1 MFVFFSLKTRISKSR
16 LSMLVSVLVMILLA
30 LQSLVFKPAQAA
42 SLPLQEDIGLEDPAE
57 LEAFADGVMNALMGR
72 DHVAG
77 AVLVVVKDG
86 NLFFSKGYGYADVE
100 NRVPVDPEE
109 TLFRPGSVSKLFTW
123 TAVMQLVE
131 QGKISL
137 DEAVNT
143 YIDFTIPDTF
153 PEPIAMSHLMTHTP
167 GFEDIGQELFKLDA
181 ESTVTLEEYIKA
193 RLPERVFPPGEIGAY
208 SNYGTALAGY
218 IVQRISGMPFEDY
231 VQLNILE
238 PLGMQN
244 STFHQPLPESLASSM
259 AKGYNFQVGEY
270 VEGGFEFVVGTPAG
284 ALSATG
290 TDMARF
296 MIAHL
301 QNGQIDGT
309 RILAE
314 ETAVQMHEQLFT
326 PDTRFEGMAH
336 GFFRSRINDKLV
348 LSHGGDT
355 FLFHTNLFLLPEENV
370 GVFIST
376 NGTTGALTA
385 AGMTDA
391 FMDKYYP
398 VEVQG
403 PAQQPSGFQERIGP
417 FLGEYYLARS
427 NFTTFE
433 KIVSLLSPVRINM
446 NQEGNLQ
453 VSLPGEVSQYVEV
466 EPGLLQDRMEPDNR
480 LVYLT
485 GDEGQHYLIP
495 PIPFTFIK
503 SPWYGTTSFQGLLL
517 VFSIAMFLIA
527 VVRWPFSAIFD
538 RKQREGQST
547 GSRVARWLGFLASL
561 VGLVFIVWFIMVM
574 MDTHPA
580 YGVPRIFFQNPPG
593 FNILIVLPMIM
604 AVLSLGMLL
613 FLVIGWI
620 RKYWSV
626 SGRIFYTMLTIA
638 AFVFVW
644 QMVYWNFLF

>member
-1 MFVFFSLKTRISKSR
+1 MYVFLSPKTRLSK
-16 LSMLVSVLVMILLA
+16 LVSVLAVILLA
-30 LQSLVFKPAQAA
+30 LQSLVFCPVQAA
-42 SLPLQEDIGLEDPAE
+42 PLPLQDDTGLEDPAE
-57 LEAFADGVMNALMGR
+57 LEAFADGVMNALMKR
-72 DHVAG
+72 DHVPG

-86 NLFFSKGYGYADVE
+86 SPFFSKGYGYADVE
-100 NRVPVDPEE
+100 NRIPVDPEQ

-131 QGKISL
+131 HGKISL
-137 DEAVNT
+137 DEDVNT
-143 YIDFTIPDTF
+143 YIDYIIPNTF
-153 PEPIAMSHLMTHTP
+153 PEPVTMSHLMTHTP
-167 GFEDIGQELFKLDA
+167 GFEDVGQDLFKLD
-181 ESTVTLEEYIKA
+181 EENVQTLEEYLKA

-218 IVQRISGMPFEDY
+218 IVQRISGMPFEVY
-231 VQLNILE
+231 VQQNILE

-244 STFHQPLPESLASSM
+244 STFQQPLPESLASNMS
-259 AKGYNFQVGEY
+259 KGYNFQGGEY

-290 TDMARF
+290 ADMARF

-326 PDTRFEGMAH
+326 PDPRFEGMAH
-336 GFFRSRINDKLV
+336 GFFRSMVNEKLI

-355 FLFHTNLFLLPEENV
+355 FLFHTNMFLIPEDNV

-433 KIVSLLSPVRINM
+433 KVVSILSPVRINM

-466 EPGLLQDRMEPDNR
+466 EPGLLQDRLEPDNR
-480 LVYLT
+480 LLFLA

-495 PIPFTFIK
+495 PVPFTFIK

-517 VFSIAMFLIA
+517 IFSLVLFLIA
-527 VVRWPFSAIFD
+527 VVRWPITSIVNRKPGERQSAGA
-538 RKQREGQST
+538 RS
-547 GSRVARWLGFLASL
+547 ARWLGFLASL
-561 VGLVFIVWFIMVM
+561 VGLVFIIWFILIMLDV
-574 MDTHPA
+574 HPA
-580 YGVPRIFFQNPPG
+580 YGVPNIFFQNPPG
-593 FNILIVLPMIM
+593 FNILIILPMIL
-604 AVLSLGMLL
+604 AVLSLGMLI
-613 FLVIGWI
+613 FLVIAWV

-626 SGRIFYTMLTIA
+626 SGRIFYTLLTLA
-638 AFVFVW
+638 VFVFVW
-644 QMVYWNFLF
+644 QMVYWNLLF